1 MSRTMLAVL
10 ALMAVAACGRGDKK
24 TVASADSLN
33 RDLQLAPADS
43 SAPINAS
50 ADTARADTSHADT
63 TTAAATPAPAPE
75 PPAPAAKPKA
85 KPKTS
90 PAPKPAAQP
99 SPAPAANRVEPIP
112 GHPAPGTES
121 APSAAAARAKEL
133 PAGTNFSASTDAE
146 IRSQKNK
153 VGDEIT
159 ATVGKDVKDAS
170 GSVVI
175 PAGSQITLK
184 VTAIKESERKSDTTG
199 TLTLK
204 PTAVSINGKSQPLAA
219 SISGVKTQLEGRKTN
234 AGDIAK
240 VGAGTAVGA
249 VVGRVLGGSTK
260 GAVIGGVIGGAVG
273 AQRAV
278 ETKDRDVVV
287 PQGTIVTL
295 TLDSKL
301 VAGT

>member
-1 MSRTMLAVL
+1 MRTMLAAL
-10 ALMAVAACGRGDKK
+10 ALTAVAACGRGDKK
-24 TVASADSLN
+24 DVASADSLN

-43 SAPINAS
+43 SAPVNAS
-50 ADTARADTSHADT
+50 ADTARADT
-63 TTAAATPAPAPE
+63 TTAAPAPAPE
-75 PPAPAAKPKA
+75 TPAAKPKA
-85 KPKTS
+85 KPKPAAAKPRPASEPTAS
-90 PAPKPAAQP
+90 PAT
-99 SPAPAANRVEPIP
+99 NRVEPIP

-121 APSAAAARAKEL
+121 APAAAVAKEL
-133 PAGTNFSASTDAE
+133 PAGTTFSASTDAE

-170 GSVVI
+170 GRVVI
-175 PAGSQITLK
+175 PAGSLVTLK

-199 TLTLK
+199 TLTLDA
-204 PTAVSINGKSQPLAA
+204 TAVSINGKSQPITA
-219 SISGVKTQLEGRKTN
+219 SISKVKTQLEGRKTN

-260 GAVIGGVIGGAVG
+260 GAVIGGVLGGAVG

-287 PQGTIVTL
+287 PQGTVMTL
-295 TLDSKL
+295 TLDDKL
-301 VAGT
+301 VATSQ